1 MSSGGWF
8 AAEAEAAGWLVAAMA
23 AALLALCAG
32 STLFLHSA
40 VETKSAQSGSREESV
55 EGGGLDGPQKVISF
69 FGRGAFLISCFF
81 KKGGEKHLKG
91 GRPIDRAVGGGLVW
105 PVLSD

>member
-55 EGGGLDGPQKVISF
+55 EGGGLDGPQKLF
-69 FGRGAFLISCFF
+69 PFLGAVPF
-81 KKGGEKHLKG
+81 
-91 GRPIDRAVGGGLVW
+91 
-105 PVLSD
+105 